1 MTLVV
6 PPDPKQAPLLV
17 ALAEL
22 KEGITDFREALRPV
36 NDVALNDSFR
46 EVLDAGERIIEKHS
60 RRPRVTVADDAASLR
75 SLFARAKIPRE
86 DPDLGKIPTLTALR
100 GARGNILADFDQVLD
115 AAKALRRV
123 PIDSKLGLL
132 DTIALDRA
140 GREGQLAT
148 LEKRLREVEREL
160 ETNIALEGSPDHG
173 YSPQQVGLVNF
184 YLESMQIQLALAKLE
199 ARAKQLVDLA
209 GLARAIESIAELTAD
224 FVATTRGLRKK
235 ITGTLAYSAEAIRP
249 AVNRVVGGFRTIVQ
263 WTRRQARRRG
273 LGLGMALPRVST
285 NTLAGMIEE
294 IAAEPY
300 LGSADL
306 PALADSLQMEV
317 DELFPVAETL
327 QLLRF
332 AEIEEGDIKL
342 TPAGQRFAEADVD
355 VRKKLFGDHLLSY
368 LPLAARIKLVLDE
381 RPTHTA
387 RAVRFLEELEDYMS
401 EDYADRTLKSMVNW
415 GRYGELFA
423 YDETSETFSLEN
435 PK

>member
-1 MTLVV
+1 MTSVV
-6 PPDPKQAPLLV
+6 PSDPKQAPLLV

-46 EVLDAGERIIEKHS
+46 EVLDAAERIIEQHS
-60 RRPRVTVADDAASLR
+60 RRARVTVADDAASLR
-75 SLFARAKIPRE
+75 SLFARAKIPRG

-100 GARGNILADFDQVLD
+100 GARGNILADFDQVLV

-132 DTIALDRA
+132 NTIALDRA

-209 GLARAIESIAELTAD
+209 GLARAIEAIAELTVD
-224 FVATTRGLRKK
+224 FIATTRGLRKK

-273 LGLGMALPRVST
+273 LGLGMALPVVST

-300 LGSADL
+300 LGRADL
-306 PALADSLQMEV
+306 PALADSLQIEV
-317 DELFPVAETL
+317 DELFPIAETL